1 MENLLL
7 NDILAS
13 RAILDAM
20 KNMDPRIMEASDAKA
35 KEICGEIFPD
45 VNFGLQ
51 ENIDLVVRPL
61 SAVIALNEMVL
72 QEMYQ
77 STSLDGV
84 LSSATIPDQLKVQM
98 FQNFAKL
105 NNIPVVSSDPA
116 SLYSEITQKLFL
128 NNINNMEVF
137 TNDLYEDFPFLT
149 RLFFVDDS
157 MSEMERNKIPYI
169 QINHAA
175 IMDFERSEYNRGTLL
190 NGAYNRDDYQTYQE
204 YKESDRVTIPGM
216 LDVYFG
222 TKPIVETTTV
232 QRSADGFYYLPEGYY
247 IDISCNKP
255 FEILEDD
262 TMRWGIAKLKVG
274 IDIENGDE
282 NEEITHMRYL
292 DPLFENYKNKDAL
305 VVRDV
310 MYKGFFP
317 LLVHF
322 TLYTKEDLDP
332 YAIRDAVVEY
342 LDSISG
348 SIELVSVANMQ
359 SFLAEKGFRV
369 VVSSNNAAS
378 LFVSVGA
385 KVDMDTV
392 FPLTMRDITVP
403 PELKTS
409 QISEKTIMIF
419 AGDIHVVKE

>member
-1 MENLLL
+1 
-7 NDILAS
+7 
-13 RAILDAM
+13 
-20 KNMDPRIMEASDAKA
+20 
-35 KEICGEIFPD
+35 
-45 VNFGLQ
+45 
-51 ENIDLVVRPL
+51 
-61 SAVIALNEMVL
+61 
-72 QEMYQ
+72 
-77 STSLDGV
+77 
-84 LSSATIPDQLKVQM
+84 
-98 FQNFAKL
+98 
-105 NNIPVVSSDPA
+105 
-116 SLYSEITQKLFL
+116 
-128 NNINNMEVF
+128 
-137 TNDLYEDFPFLT
+137 
-149 RLFFVDDS
+149 
-157 MSEMERNKIPYI
+157 
-169 QINHAA
+169 
-175 IMDFERSEYNRGTLL
+175 
-190 NGAYNRDDYQTYQE
+190 
-204 YKESDRVTIPGM
+204 M

-282 NEEITHMRYL
+282 SEEITHMRYL

-403 PELKTS
+403 PELRTS